1 MNADAAVYLD
11 SSALV
16 KLVVSDAE
24 SDALATYLQAQPDP
38 TRVSCALA
46 RVEIVRA
53 TRPHGDGAT
62 RRARELLERISLL
75 HLDDVLLDAA
85 ADLGGETLR
94 SLDAIH
100 LAAARAL
107 GPSLTEIITYD
118 DRMAKAAKNMNLVV
132 SAPRDR
138 TKSH

>member
-24 SDALATYLQAQPDP
+24 SDALATYLRGHPN
-38 TRVSCALA
+38 RVSCALA